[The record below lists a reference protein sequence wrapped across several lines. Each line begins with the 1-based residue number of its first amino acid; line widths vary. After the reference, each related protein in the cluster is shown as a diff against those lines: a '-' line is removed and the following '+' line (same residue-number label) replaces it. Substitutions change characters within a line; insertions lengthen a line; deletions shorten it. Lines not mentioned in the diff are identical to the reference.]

1 VRADLDYF
9 RTFGRYNQWANRR
22 LYAACAQLSEAEYL
36 KHRPVFFGSIHAT
49 LNHILVGDRLWLG
62 RFTGHPAAHIK
73 SLDQILYPEFAGLRV
88 AREAEDAAIINFVD
102 GLDEPTLNSTLRY
115 KSMGGESSAFPLR
128 QLLGHYFNHQT
139 HHRGQAHGLLSQT
152 NVPPPELD
160 LLFYLR
166 EMVPA
171 S

>member
-22 LYAACAQLSEAEYL
+22 LYGACAELSEAEYL
-36 KHRPVFFGSIHAT
+36 KRRPVFFGSIHAT

-62 RFTGHPAAHIK
+62 RFTGHPATHIR

-115 KSMGGESSAFPLR
+115 KSMEGESLAFPLR

-139 HHRGQAHGLLSQT
+139 HHRGQAHALLSQT
-152 NVPPPELD
+152 SVPPPELD
-160 LLFYLR
+160 LLLYLR
-166 EMVPA
+166 ELAPP